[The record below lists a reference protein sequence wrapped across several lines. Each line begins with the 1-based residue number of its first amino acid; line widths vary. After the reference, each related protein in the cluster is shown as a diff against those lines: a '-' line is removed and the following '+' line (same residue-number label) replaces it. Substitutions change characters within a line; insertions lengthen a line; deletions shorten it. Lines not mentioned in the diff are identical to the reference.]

1 MSTPE
6 VAMTVTDVLIQL
18 RDQLVTAL
26 DNQDRQQLLML
37 DSAFRSIETALE
49 QYYSASESIPLL
61 VPLDHMIASIQD
73 FFHGV
78 TWKSSV
84 PTVDEIHAAAAGK
97 ISDRLK

>member
-6 VAMTVTDVLIQL
+6 VAMTVTDVLTHL

-26 DNQDRQQLLML
+26 DNQDREQLLML
-37 DSAFRSIETALE
+37 DSALRSIEDALE
-49 QYYSASESIPLL
+49 KYYAASESIPLL

-78 TWKSSV
+78 TWKSTI
-84 PTVDEIHAAAAGK
+84 PTADEIHAAAMGK